1 MTYRAGMSAST
12 RAPAGPAAPSPASS
26 RVSSATPA
34 SCCAPAPARSVDA
47 LAPGLLQGDRRA
59 IARAISRIEQGAD
72 DAAALR
78 AALAAHLG
86 RAHVVG
92 ITGAP
97 GAGKSTLVHA
107 LLGALLARGQR
118 VAVVAVDPSSPL
130 SGGAVLGDRVRMG
143 EHGAHPDVFIRSLAA
158 RGHLGGLSPAARA
171 AVDVFDAAGFAT
183 VLVETVGTGQSEVE
197 IMSVADTKIVVAPP
211 GLGDAVQA
219 LKAGI
224 LEIADVLVVSKC
236 DLPGAEAT
244 ARDLLDMLRLQP
256 RVAAPAWQ
264 VPVQRVSAASGAG
277 VAELVELILAHGA
290 ALGHGQRLRVDVPGD
305 AGGPDETAAAA
316 TARTTRLLEI
326 HTTVGK
332 AEDARRLAEA
342 AVAQRLAACVHMA
355 PVASVYRW
363 QGRVQHDDE
372 VALVFKTTEAAAPQ
386 LRALLLAAHP
396 YELPALYTLAVAEA
410 SAAYGEW
417 IVQST
422 RCG

>member
-1 MTYRAGMSAST
+1 LIENDR
-12 RAPAGPAAPSPASS
+12 
-26 RVSSATPA
+26 
-34 SCCAPAPARSVDA
+34 
-47 LAPGLLQGDRRA
+47 PGTAELMAEFDR
-59 IARAISRIEQGAD
+59 
-72 DAAALR
+72 
-78 AALAAHLG
+78 HTG

-290 ALGHGQRLRVDVPGD
+290 ALGHAQRLRVDGPGGAGG

>member
-12 RAPAGPAAPSPASS
+12 
-26 RVSSATPA
+26 
-34 SCCAPAPARSVDA
+34 PAPAASRAPSSTSTSSPAPPFAAAPARGLDA
-47 LAPGLLQGDRRA
+47 LAPGLLQGERRA
-59 IARAISRIEQGAD
+59 VARAISRIEQGAD

-97 GAGKSTLVHA
+97 GAGKSTLVHV

-143 EHGAHPDVFIRSLAA
+143 EHGAHPDVFIRSLAS

-197 IMSVADTKIVVAPP
+197 IMSVADTKVVVSPP

-219 LKAGI
+219 IKAGI
-224 LEIADVLVVSKC
+224 LEIADVLVVSKS

-244 ARDLLDMLRLQP
+244 AHDLLDMLRLRP
-256 RVAAPAWQ
+256 RPQACAWQ
-264 VPVQRVSAASGAG
+264 VPVQRVSAASGQG
-277 VAELVELILAHGA
+277 VAELVEQILAHGA
-290 ALGHGQRLRVDVPGD
+290 AFGHGQRLRVDGPGV
-305 AGGPDETAAAA
+305 TAAAA
-316 TARTTRLLEI
+316 TARTTKLLEI

-332 AEDARRLAEA
+332 AEDARRLADA
-342 AVAQRLAACVHMA
+342 AVAQQLAACVHTM
-355 PVASVYRW
+355 PIASVYRW

-372 VALVFKTTEAAAPQ
+372 IALVFKTTEAAAPQ

-396 YELPALYTLAVAEA
+396 YDLPALYTLEVAEA

-422 RCG
+422 RAG